1 MLKERIIF
9 RDNLPVNLL
18 VADIDSYP
26 IHFHDELEVV
36 FVLKGQILLRNG
48 YYTYQL
54 KPGDIFILND
64 RELHSF
70 TRVGNEENMVMMF
83 QLDLT
88 YFSRYYENLNNNF
101 FVTDM
106 EDDDDESLDVL
117 RKLLSRILID
127 ILEKGSRY
135 EQRVIESTHNLIASL
150 QADFHYFVME
160 DGKFVNETKNKANKI
175 LAARLNRITDYM
187 YDNYYRK
194 LTLGEIANREHL
206 SIYYL
211 SHVIKEASGLSF
223 QELLN
228 FIRVEESEKLLL
240 GTNKKLGTI
249 AEETGFSALRYYIKH
264 FEMWFHMHPTQYR
277 KEFTGKVS
285 GRESKAELR
294 RCNPDEIELAL
305 RQLVPGLTGE
315 YISSKT
321 MGPTLVHLV
330 GDVIHEPEAGTGLP
344 DHFMTLEGLGEI
356 CVIYRTLMGL
366 GERRIA
372 VGDQYII
379 TGKGTHAAGVEG
391 ASVLIVNISDEF
403 MTKLENAES
412 PEALYEIVADNQDEA
427 EFLLRW
433 DGLSGVYKITRYKM
447 SRDNCLHVLQN
458 AGEKGRRHNAREN
471 LLGKL
476 SAMAS
481 VEFDELDCAD
491 TLSLRTTMK
500 GFSWELILIDK
511 KTAN

>member
-64 RELHSF
+64 RELHSY
-70 TRVGNEENMVMMF
+70 TRVGDEENMVMMF

-106 EDDDDESLDVL
+106 DDDDDESLDIL

-194 LTLGEIANREHL
+194 LTLSEIASREHL

-264 FEMWFHMHPTQYR
+264 FETWFHMHPSLYR

-285 GRESKAELR
+285 GRESKAVLQ
-294 RCNPDEIELAL
+294 RCNPDEIEVAL
-305 RQLVPGLTGE
+305 RQLVPGVSGE
-315 YISSKT
+315 YISNKT
-321 MGPTLVHLV
+321 SGPALVHLV
-330 GDVIHEPEAGTGLP
+330 GDVLHEPEAGTGMP
-344 DHFMTLEGLGEI
+344 DQFMTLEGLGEI

-366 GERRIA
+366 GEKRVA

-379 TGKGTHAAGVEG
+379 TAKGTHAAGVEA
-391 ASVLIVNISDEF
+391 ASILIINTNEEL
-403 MTKLENAES
+403 MAKLEEPDS
-412 PEALYEIVADNQDEA
+412 VDRLYDIVAENQEDL

-433 DGLSGVYKITRYKM
+433 DGLSGKYQITRYKM
-447 SRDNCLHVLQN
+447 LRENCLQVLQT
-458 AGEKGRRHNAREN
+458 AGDKGRRRSAREN
-471 LLGKL
+471 LLGRL
-476 SAMAS
+476 SSMAT
-481 VEFDELDCAD
+481 VEFDELNCAD
-491 TLSLRTTMK
+491 TISLRTTLK

>member
-18 VADIDSYP
+18 VADIESYP
-26 IHFHDELEVV
+26 IHFHDDLEVV

-64 RELHSF
+64 REIHSF
-70 TRVGNEENMVMMF
+70 TRVDDEENMVMML

-88 YFSRYYENLNNNF
+88 YFSRYYENLKNNF

-240 GTNKKLGTI
+240 GSNKKLGTI
-249 AEETGFSALRYYIKH
+249 AEESGFSALRYYIKH
-264 FEMWFHMHPTQYR
+264 FETWFHVHPSQYR

-285 GRESKAELR
+285 GRESKAALS
-294 RCNPDEIELAL
+294 RCTPDEIEGAL
-305 RQLVPGLTGE
+305 RQLVPGISGE

-321 MGPTLVHLV
+321 SGPTLVHLV
-330 GDVIHEPEAGTGLP
+330 GDVLHEPEAGPGLP
-344 DHFMTLEGLGEI
+344 DRFMTLEGLGEL

-366 GERRIA
+366 GEKRVA
-372 VGDQYII
+372 VGEQYII
-379 TGKGTHAAGVEG
+379 TARGTHVAGVEA
-391 ASVLIVNISDEF
+391 ASVLIVNINEEL
-403 MTKLENAES
+403 MTKFEQAEF
-412 PEALYEIVADNQDEA
+412 ADTLYEIVSANQEET

-433 DGLSGVYKITRYKM
+433 DGLSGKYQITRYKM
-447 SRDNCLHVLQN
+447 SRENCLHVLQTV
-458 AGEKGRRHNAREN
+458 GEKGRRRSAREN

-476 SAMAS
+476 SSMAT
-481 VEFDELDCAD
+481 VEFDQLNCAD
-491 TLSLRTTMK
+491 TISLRTTLK

>member
-64 RELHSF
+64 REIHSF
-70 TRVGNEENMVMMF
+70 SKVGDEENMVMML

-88 YFSRYYENLNNNF
+88 YFSRYYENLKNNF

-106 EDDDDESLDVL
+106 DDDDDESLEVL

-127 ILEKGSRY
+127 VLEKGSRY
-135 EQRVIESTHNLIASL
+135 DQRVIESTHNLIASL

-160 DGKFVNETKNKANKI
+160 DGKFVNETKNKGNKI

-194 LTLGEIANREHL
+194 LTLSEIAKREHL

-249 AEETGFSALRYYIKH
+249 AEESGFSALRYYIKH
-264 FEMWFHMHPTQYR
+264 FETWFHVHPSQYR
-277 KEFTGKVS
+277 KEFNGKVS
-285 GRESKAELR
+285 GRESKAVLS
-294 RCNPDEIELAL
+294 RCNPDEIEAAL
-305 RQLVPGLTGE
+305 RQLVPGISGE
-315 YISSKT
+315 YISNKT
-321 MGPTLVHLV
+321 SGPTLVHLV
-330 GDVIHEPEAGTGLP
+330 GDVLHEPEAGIGLP
-344 DHFMTLEGLGEI
+344 DRFMTLEGLGEI
-356 CVIYRTLMGL
+356 CVVYRTLMGL
-366 GERRIA
+366 GEKRVA
-372 VGDQYII
+372 VGDPYII
-379 TGKGTHAAGVEG
+379 TAKGTHVAGVEA
-391 ASVLIVNISDEF
+391 ASILIVNINEEL
-403 MTKLENAES
+403 MTKLVEANTSEN
-412 PEALYEIVADNQDEA
+412 LYGIVAENQDDL

-433 DGLSGVYKITRYKM
+433 DGLSGRYQITRYKM
-447 SRDNCLHVLQN
+447 SRENCLQVLQT
-458 AGEKGRRHNAREN
+458 AGEKGRRRSARDN
-471 LLGKL
+471 LLGRL
-476 SAMAS
+476 SSMAT
-481 VEFDELDCAD
+481 VEFDELDCVE
-491 TLSLRTTMK
+491 TISLRTTLK

>member
-36 FVLKGQILLRNG
+36 FVMKGQILLRNG
-48 YYTYQL
+48 YYTYQM

-64 RELHSF
+64 RELHSYS
-70 TRVGNEENMVMMF
+70 RVGEEENMVMML

-88 YFSRYYENLNNNF
+88 YFSRYYENLKNNF

-187 YDNYYRK
+187 YENYYRK
-194 LTLGEIANREHL
+194 LTLSEIAGREHL
-206 SIYYL
+206 SIFYL

-249 AEETGFSALRYYIKH
+249 AEEAGFSALRYYIKH
-264 FEMWFHMHPTQYR
+264 FEMWFHMHPSQYR

-285 GRESKAELR
+285 SRESQAELR
-294 RCNPDEIELAL
+294 RCNPDEIEAAL
-305 RQLVPGLTGE
+305 RMLVPGLTGE
-315 YISSKT
+315 YISNKT
-321 MGPTLVHLV
+321 AGPTLVHLV
-330 GDVIHEPEAGTGLP
+330 GDVLHEAEAGIGLP
-344 DHFMTLEGLGEI
+344 DHFMTMESLGDI

-366 GERRIA
+366 GEKRIS

-379 TGKGTHAAGVEG
+379 TAKGTHATGVEA
-391 ASVLIVNISDEF
+391 ASVLIVNINEELLAKLAAAENSD
-403 MTKLENAES
+403 
-412 PEALYEIVADNQDEA
+412 ALYDIVSADQQDA

-433 DGLSGVYKITRYKM
+433 DGLSGEYRITRYKM
-447 SRDNCLHVLQN
+447 SKENCLQLLQA
-458 AGEKGRRHNAREN
+458 AGDQGRRRTAREN
-471 LLGKL
+471 LLSRL
-476 SAMAS
+476 AS
-481 VEFDELDCAD
+481 MPTVEFDELNCMD
-491 TLSLRTTMK
+491 TMSLRTTLK

-511 KTAN
+511 KKAN

>member
-9 RDNLPVNLL
+9 RDNLPVNML
-18 VADIDSYP
+18 VADIDNYP

-36 FVLKGQILLRNG
+36 FVLKGHILLRNG

-64 RELHSF
+64 RELHSY
-70 TRVGNEENMVMMF
+70 TRVGDEENMVMMF

-106 EDDDDESLDVL
+106 EDDDDESLDIL

-127 ILEKGSRY
+127 ILEKGTRY

-194 LTLGEIANREHL
+194 LTLGEIAGREHL

-264 FEMWFHMHPTQYR
+264 FEMWFHMHPSQYR
-277 KEFTGKVS
+277 KEFTGKIS
-285 GRESKAELR
+285 SRESKAELR
-294 RCNPDEIELAL
+294 RCNPDEIEAAL

-321 MGPTLVHLV
+321 AGPTLVHLM
-330 GDVIHEPEAGTGLP
+330 GDVLHEAEAGTGLP
-344 DHFMTLEGLGEI
+344 DHFMTLESLGEI
-356 CVIYRTLMGL
+356 CVVYRTLMGL
-366 GERRIA
+366 GEKRIG

-379 TGKGTHAAGVEG
+379 TAKGTHAAGVEA
-391 ASVLIVNISDEF
+391 ASILIVNINQEL
-403 MTKLENAES
+403 MNKLESAENA
-412 PEALYEIVADNQDEA
+412 AVLYEVVAADHRDL

-433 DGLSGVYKITRYKM
+433 DGLSGVYQITRYKM
-447 SRDNCLHVLQN
+447 SRENCLRVIKM
-458 AGEKGRRHNAREN
+458 AGENSKHRSARAS
-471 LLGKL
+471 LLGRL
-476 SAMAS
+476 SSMPS
-481 VEFDELDCAD
+481 VEFDELNCAD
-491 TLSLRTTMK
+491 TISLRTTLK